1 MSKKVSSLW
10 NYFDEDVND
19 HTNVVCKIADCG
31 KTISRG
37 KAGSARSNTGMRCHL
52 KTCHAREWQEFLSK
66 EKDQDGAKA
75 AADED
80 KMEADETEHLG
91 VPIFDLRSQKKRKSF
106 FQQNLP
112 DMVQLQ
118 ETYDIKDER
127 AKSKYRGILTYNDDS

>member
-37 KAGSARSNTGMRCHL
+37 KAGSARSRLSNTGMRSHL

-66 EKDQDGAKA
+66 EKDQDSAKA
-75 AADED
+75 AAEGK

-91 VPIFDLRSQKKRKSF
+91 VPIFDLRSQKKRVF
-106 FQQNLP
+106 FSQQNLL

-118 ETYDIKDER
+118 EI
-127 AKSKYRGILTYNDDS
+127 SGISEKNLKK